1 MEKEERI
8 KIFPLKP
15 EDKLNETEFSF
26 IQNTLEAKQRYVG
39 GTIQAICFDTEH
51 SLNIICNDDG
61 KLLGLPMNRAWVVD
75 GKVIDV
81 IVGDALICRH
91 KGAEFCSIHEED
103 KEIILNTFMPII
115 AYLKGKFAVINAKG
129 ELEILE
135 MYE

>member
-1 MEKEERI
+1 MKEDKI
-8 KIFPLKP
+8 KIFPLHVGDIYNKAKFEHIP
-15 EDKLNETEFSF
+15 
-26 IQNTLEAKQRYVG
+26 NTLEAKQKFVG
-39 GTIQAICFDTEH
+39 GLIQAICFDPEH
-51 SLNIICNDDG
+51 KLDIVCNDEG
-61 KLLGLPMNRAWVVD
+61 KLSGLPLNRAWVVD

-81 IVGDALICRH
+81 IVGNALICRH